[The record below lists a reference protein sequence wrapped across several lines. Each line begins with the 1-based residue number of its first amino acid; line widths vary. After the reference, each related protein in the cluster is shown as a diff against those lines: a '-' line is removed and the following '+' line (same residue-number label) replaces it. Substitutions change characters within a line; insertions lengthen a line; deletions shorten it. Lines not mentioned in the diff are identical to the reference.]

1 MKQILAIILALIC
14 VVFSVNAQT
23 RSVEVQATGKYYNKV
38 WKNWSDETLRSY
50 VDKEGNFYI
59 SGGSTLIGATG
70 YIASS
75 KLPELIAAL
84 EKSQEW
90 ALKAK
95 EAQLETTKELAS
107 FMSGSGHEEQ
117 GVTLNFFA
125 ANKGEQT
132 DVILSIKDFDNMFK
146 KIDLYL
152 NPDQVKQFLIV
163 LSKVPETVK
172 ALGEQ
177 GTKAND
183 ILK

>member
-1 MKQILAIILALIC
+1 MCA
-14 VVFSVNAQT
+14 NAQT
-23 RSVEVQATGKYYNKV
+23 RSVEVQATGKYYNKD
-38 WKNWSDETLRSY
+38 WKNWSEETLRVY
-50 VDKEGNFYI
+50 VDKEGKVYV

-70 YIASS
+70 YIAPNR
-75 KLPELIAAL
+75 LPELIGAL

-90 ALKAK
+90 TTKAK
-95 EAQLETTKELAS
+95 EAQLEITKELAT

-117 GVTLNFFA
+117 GFTLSFFA

-132 DVILSIKDFDNMFK
+132 DVIISIKDFDNMFK

-152 NPDQVKQFLIV
+152 NPEQVKQFLIV

-172 ALGEQ
+172 ALLEQ
-177 GTKAND
+177 GSKADD